1 MQLPGDH
8 AVPRLTGEARNAKHY
23 RAFTSRPEDWPVMT
37 SSVVRSVTPAGTLR
51 RAASKVPEVTVYF
64 WIIKILTTGMGE
76 AAADYLQGSLAPVIA
91 IGFTGTL
98 LLASLVVQYWMRQYV
113 AWVYWS
119 AVVMVSVF
127 GTLVADGLRHALGL
141 SHAQNT
147 AVFVVAL
154 SIIFAAWYTVERTL
168 SIHSIHTARRET
180 FYWATV
186 MATFALG
193 TAVGDWTAETLGLG
207 FLASGLMFGIAMAVP
222 AIAHRWAGVNAILA
236 FWTAYVLTRPLGASF
251 ADWLAVPP
259 SHGGLGLGTLLT
271 TIITSAMI
279 FVLVAYL
286 AISRSDAEHPEALA

>member
-1 MQLPGDH
+1 M
-8 AVPRLTGEARNAKHY
+8 T
-23 RAFTSRPEDWPVMT
+23 TSD
-37 SSVVRSVTPAGTLR
+37 VRSGLR
-51 RAASKVPEVTVYF
+51 PGEPLRAAASKVPEVTVYF

-76 AAADYLQGSLAPVIA
+76 AAADYLQGILSPVLA

-98 LLASLVVQYWMRQYV
+98 LVASLAVQFRARQYV
-113 AWVYWS
+113 AWVYWA

-141 SHAQNT
+141 SHSQNT

-154 SIIFAAWYTVERTL
+154 VLVFVAWYAVERTL

-207 FLASGLMFGIAMAVP
+207 FLASGVLFGVAIAVP
-222 AIAHRWAGVNAILA
+222 AVAHRWAGLAAIPA
-236 FWTAYVLTRPLGASF
+236 FWAAYVVTRPLGASF
-251 ADWLAVPP
+251 ADWMAVPP
-259 SHGGLGLGTLLT
+259 GHGGLGWGTLLT
-271 TIITSAMI
+271 TIVTSAFI
-279 FVLVAYL
+279 VVFVAYL
-286 AISRSDAEHPEALA
+286 AISRADVERPAGGARAA

>member
-1 MQLPGDH
+1 MITGAGRPPGH
-8 AVPRLTGEARNAKHY
+8 GSAGNADY
-23 RAFTSRPEDWPVMT
+23 CRPFTSRPEDWPVMT
-37 SSVVRSVTPAGTLR
+37 SRDVRSLPPARSLR
-51 RAASKVPEVTVYF
+51 RAASKVPEVTVCF

-76 AAADYLQGSLAPVIA
+76 AAADFLQGFLSPVIA

-98 LLASLVVQYWMRQYV
+98 LLTSLATQYLMRQYV
-113 AWVYWS
+113 AGLYWS

-141 SHAQNT
+141 SHSQNT
-147 AVFVVAL
+147 AMFVVAL
-154 SIIFAAWYTVERTL
+154 STIFAAWYTTERTL

-207 FLASGLMFGIAMAVP
+207 FLASGVMFGIAMMTP
-222 AIAHRWAGVNAILA
+222 ALAHRRAGLNAILA

-259 SHGGLGLGTLLT
+259 SRGGLGLGTLPP
-271 TIITSAMI
+271 TIIASAMI
-279 FVLVAYL
+279 FGLVAYL
-286 AISRSDAEHPEALA
+286 AISRSDVERPEALA